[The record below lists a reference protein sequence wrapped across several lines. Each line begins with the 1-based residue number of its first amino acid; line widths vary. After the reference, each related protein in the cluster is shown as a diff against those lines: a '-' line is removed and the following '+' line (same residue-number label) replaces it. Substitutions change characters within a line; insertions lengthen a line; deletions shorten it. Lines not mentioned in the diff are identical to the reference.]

1 MLPEK
6 STCCKINHTEGTSS
20 MNLKIGA
27 NVKDTVGAN
36 LIACDKVAVT
46 VKLGKLFHDEI
57 PDESFMFA
65 LNKRYHTITY
75 FRILLHIRPD
85 GHNSFEYKFGIHTLK
100 TISN

>member
-1 MLPEK
+1 MLSEK
-6 STCCKINHTEGTSS
+6 STCCTINHTEGTSS

-27 NVKDTVGAN
+27 NMKDTVGAN
-36 LIACDKVAVT
+36 IIACDKVAVT
-46 VKLGKLFHDEI
+46 LKLGRLFRDEI
-57 PDESFMFA
+57 PDEIFMLA

-85 GHNSFEYKFGIHTLK
+85 GLNSFEYKFGIHTLK